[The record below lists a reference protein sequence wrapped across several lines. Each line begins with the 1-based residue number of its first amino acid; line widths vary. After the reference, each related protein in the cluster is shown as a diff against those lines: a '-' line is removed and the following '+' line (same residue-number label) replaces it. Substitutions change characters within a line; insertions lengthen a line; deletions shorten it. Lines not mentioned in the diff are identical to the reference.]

1 MSKSLRC
8 YVNIIVSASPELH
21 NGLRRGYTIMKLP
34 KIWPLKTSND
44 SNVPKAPRGSLKLQM
59 TIPVFMLIVFLAGCG
74 LVSLISGYFPGANGG
89 GTGTKHVL
97 DERYEYLEQSNT
109 KNHEVGT
116 LESVIEYGEDFIMGV
131 HYPIFEK
138 EKIDAVTYEFI
149 EQAISDFL
157 AGVEDFK
164 TDYADLKAEL
174 NIDYETW
181 MVNDKLVSVKF
192 IIFEHMPYYAH
203 PDIRIE
209 TAVYD
214 WETEQPILLEDIL
227 VEGSLPRLAQLV
239 RNELRSN
246 SKYSDYF
253 DFDLFMTGTEPVDQN
268 YSNFLITEEYVIFLF
283 QKYQIFAGAAGA
295 PTVEVSYER
304 LDGIIDVPY
313 GESESSDLPSGD
325 SQGNYSHGSPGD
337 PDAHR
342 VSEDPISK
350 IPVPVREIDPYKPM
364 VALTFDDGP
373 FAKATGSILDTLK
386 ANDAVAT
393 FFVLGNRVPDNEA
406 ILIRM
411 ITEGNE
417 IGNHS
422 LSHKQLTTLS
432 QEELEEQIERTQK
445 AVKLV
450 TGIEPVI
457 MRPTYGSYNDEI
469 RENIDMPMILWSL
482 DTRDWES
489 RDASCVS
496 KKVLENVQDG
506 DIILMHDIY
515 MSTAEAVKTIVP
527 ELKSRGYQLVT
538 INELYEAKGVAL
550 EAGKIYRR
558 EAEK

>member
-1 MSKSLRC
+1 
-8 YVNIIVSASPELH
+8 
-21 NGLRRGYTIMKLP
+21 MKLP
-34 KIWPLKTSND
+34 KLRSSKTANEPDTSGTPTASFNIWMMILPS
-44 SNVPKAPRGSLKLQM
+44 
-59 TIPVFMLIVFLAGCG
+59 MLIVCLVGCG
-74 LVSLISGYFPGANGG
+74 LVSMISAYFPGEEDPGNG
-89 GTGTKHVL
+89 TQKIP
-97 DERYEYLEQSNT
+97 DERYKYLEQSNT
-109 KNHEVGT
+109 ENHEAGT
-116 LESVIEYGEDFIMGV
+116 IESIIEYGENSVIGA

-138 EKIDAVTYEFI
+138 EAIDSITKQFVEENISEFRDEVDDYETKH
-149 EQAISDFL
+149 SDR
-157 AGVEDFK
+157 
-164 TDYADLKAEL
+164 KAEL

-181 MVNDKLVSVKF
+181 LLKDRLASIKF
-192 IIFEHMPYYAH
+192 TIIKNMPYYAH
-203 PDIRIE
+203 PDVQIE
-209 TAVYD
+209 TSIYD
-214 WETEQPILLEDIL
+214 LETEQPVLLKDIM
-227 VEGSLPRLAQLV
+227 VHGSLPKLAQIV
-239 RNELRSN
+239 RNSLRSN
-246 SKYSDYF
+246 PDYEDYF
-253 DFDLFMTGTEPVDQN
+253 DSDLFMSGTVPVFDN
-268 YSNFLITEEYVIFLF
+268 YANFVLTNEHAVFLF
-283 QKYQIFAGAAGA
+283 QKYQIFAGAAGE
-295 PTVEVSYER
+295 PKVKISYEN
-304 LDGIIDVPY
+304 LDGIFDLTSYLNDSFDPS
-313 GESESSDLPSGD
+313 GSSDPHEEDDLHESADYPRD
-325 SQGNYSHGSPGD
+325 PGLD
-337 PDAHR
+337 EGPG
-342 VSEDPISK
+342 VS
-350 IPVPVREIDPYKPM
+350 VPVREIDPHKPM

-373 FAKATGSILDTLK
+373 FAQTTGSILDTLK
-386 ANDAVAT
+386 QHDAVAT

-538 INELYEAKGVAL
+538 ISELYEAKGVAL